1 VEVLPLE
8 AMNYNSMQLNLGR
21 AFANGVQLK
30 AGYTWSKWIATCCD
44 TRADGSPAIPIPQYF
59 YLNRVASPGD
69 MRSNFTLSGIA
80 ELPFGRNKPFLQH
93 GIGAALAGGWQLNGV
108 LTAHTG
114 TPFSISADGT
124 GLNAPGSQQRADQVK
139 PARILGAHGNS
150 YFDPTAFRP
159 VPNTQVRLGT
169 ANFNNIY
176 GPGAANLDLSLFR
189 SITIHEPWM
198 LQFRIDA
205 LNFTNTPH
213 FSNPGSNNFAN
224 VSSVVYGTDASGN
237 QNYSNIISLNGFG
250 QITSTNAGSRL
261 TDERYLRLGL
271 KLTF

>member
-1 VEVLPLE
+1 
-8 AMNYNSMQLNLGR
+8 
-21 AFANGVQLK
+21 
-30 AGYTWSKWIATCCD
+30 
-44 TRADGSPAIPIPQYF
+44 
-59 YLNRVASPGD
+59 

-93 GIGAALAGGWQLNGV
+93 GIGATVAGGWQLNGV

-139 PARILGAHGNS
+139 PVRILGGHNTNP
-150 YFDPTAFRP
+150 YFDPTAYRP
-159 VPNTQVRLGT
+159 VPNTEARFGT
-169 ANFNNIY
+169 ANFNSIY

-189 SITIHEPWM
+189 SIAIREPWM
-198 LQFRIDA
+198 LQFRVDA

-213 FSNPGSNNFAN
+213 FSNPGNTN
-224 VSSVVYGTDASGN
+224 VSAVVYGTDASGN
-237 QNYSNIISLNGFG
+237 QNYSNVVNLNGFG
-250 QITSTNAGSRL
+250 QITSTNPGSRL